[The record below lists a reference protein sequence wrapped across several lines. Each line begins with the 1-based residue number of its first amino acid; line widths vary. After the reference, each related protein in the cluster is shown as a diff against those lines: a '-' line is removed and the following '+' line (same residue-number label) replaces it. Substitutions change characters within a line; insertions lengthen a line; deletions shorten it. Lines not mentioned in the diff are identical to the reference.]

1 MGRIKWKQSVWLVS
15 KVMLFMYV
23 CVLLSCVQLFA
34 NTWTVAPQDPVSM
47 EFSRQQSWSGL
58 PFPSPGDLPDPGI
71 KPRFLHCRQIVYHLT
86 HQWSPVGYKEAWIP
100 LLHHKCLSYFVLRSV
115 IDSYILFYFP
125 LNFII
130 LLCLWVFSWYLWG
143 KEQKWLLKK

>member
-1 MGRIKWKQSVWLVS
+1 MC
-15 KVMLFMYV
+15 V
-23 CVLLSCVQLFA
+23 CVWVWVWLSCVQLFG
-34 NTWTVAPQDPVSM
+34 NTWTIAPQEPLSM

-58 PFPSPGDLPDPGI
+58 PFPSRDLPDPGI
-71 KPRFLHCRQIVYHLT
+71 KPRSPHCRQILYHLS

-130 LLCLWVFSWYLWG
+130 SFIMFMSLFMIFVGERTKMTF
-143 KEQKWLLKK
+143 